1 MSLKTSIILSSS
13 YDWKTIN
20 LTDTSGSGITG
31 YGTSQQ
37 PVGYREI
44 ANITDGTITITDRDN
59 NSWTLTKSGAAMQ
72 VIAASGLVVSPYNI
86 GLDNLPDTQF
96 YDSIYSFLY
105 LPWFQNDP
113 LTKMIT
119 TYNNRTITYV
129 GDNYNFENVTHIR
142 DINGGAVYLVSSINK
157 LTKTITLATP
167 WLGPAGDVFAD
178 EFFVGIGTT
187 SYVAISQAIKICLDK
202 RIVDMSTGNCKCQAT
217 DVMHQCLMYDA
228 MNLNLAQANQTRG
241 YQMYDWLTTKCE
253 EDCGCY

>member
-1 MSLKTSIILSSS
+1 MSLKTSISLSSS
-13 YDWKTIN
+13 YDWKAIY

-44 ANITDGTITITDRDN
+44 ANITDGTIIITDRDGN
-59 NSWTLTKSGAAMQ
+59 TWTLTKSGSAMRT
-72 VIAASGLVVSPYNI
+72 IAASGLTVSPYNI

-96 YDSIYSFLY
+96 YDSIFSFLY

-113 LTKMIT
+113 LTEIVT
-119 TYNNRTITYV
+119 TLNNKTVTYI

-142 DINGGAVYLVSSINK
+142 DISGTVYQISSINK
-157 LTKTITLATP
+157 TTKTITLVTAWTGTAGTL
-167 WLGPAGDVFAD
+167 LGD
-178 EFFVGIGTT
+178 EFFVGIATT
-187 SYVAISQAIKICLDK
+187 SYIAISQAIKTCLDN

-217 DVMHQCLMYDA
+217 DVMHQALMYDA

-253 EDCGCY
+253 QDCGCY